1 MTTPTTTTTTTTT
14 VRVATAS
21 TTTTRRAPTRAST
34 NAVSAVAS
42 RAAAATAALALALAP
57 ASAAATARM
66 YVGAGD
72 AAFLEREYAD
82 LKYAGVLDVVP
93 GAMDGKRGVEVT
105 YDDGKMDYA
114 KLMRVYWRHVEPTQ
128 TNGQFGEIG
137 ESYSPVIYVSN
148 ANERAI
154 AEDAQKNLE
163 LSGIFGDK
171 PAIVPVID
179 GPPSTFVPA
188 PESERNALKSNP
200 KAYEKL
206 NAKREQRFK
215 ELWGYVQFCKDRV
228 CGYVR
233 FAPKCTS
240 TCLKV
245 FPEYLERNSGV
256 PTLDGPGVKI
266 TKK

>member
-1 MTTPTTTTTTTTT
+1 MATPITS
-14 VRVATAS
+14 ATATATATAV
-21 TTTTRRAPTRAST
+21 TTATRRVWDAPRARPAHAPTLGAS
-34 NAVSAVAS
+34 VV
-42 RAAAATAALALALAP
+42 AATTAMAMAIAP
-57 ASAAATARM
+57 VSAAATARM

-72 AAFLEREYAD
+72 SAFLEREYVD
-82 LKYAGVLDVVP
+82 LKYAGVMDVVP
-93 GAMDGKRGVEVT
+93 GTMDGKRGVEVT
-105 YDDGKMDYA
+105 YEDSRLDYA
-114 KLMRVYWRHVEPTQ
+114 TLMRVYWRHAEPTQ
-128 TNGQFGEIG
+128 TNGQFGDIG
-137 ESYSPVIYVSN
+137 DAYAPVIYVSN
-148 ANERAI
+148 ASERAV
-154 AEDAQKNLE
+154 AVDAQKNLE
-163 LSGIFGDK
+163 TSGIFGDK
-171 PAIVPVID
+171 PCAIPVVD
-179 GPPSTFVPA
+179 GSPKTFEPDA
-188 PESERNALKSNP
+188 ESERNAFKTNP
-200 KAYEKL
+200 KAYEKT